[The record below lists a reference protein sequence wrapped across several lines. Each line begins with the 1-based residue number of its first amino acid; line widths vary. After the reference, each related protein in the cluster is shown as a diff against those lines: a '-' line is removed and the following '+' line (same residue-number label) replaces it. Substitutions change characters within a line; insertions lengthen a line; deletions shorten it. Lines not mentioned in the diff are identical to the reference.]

1 MPAVPDPT
9 PPERWTSGPAASGSP
24 ASAPAASTPA
34 ASTPA
39 ASRPARTL
47 GRQAGDGVSVVPPEA
62 RPFQGRY
69 AGLVSR
75 LLANSVDFGVVTLA
89 VASGYAAVAALR
101 FLWNTRTFSFPAPSF
116 GLLLL
121 TWTGLMVVYLAAA
134 WTVTG
139 RSYGDH
145 LLGLRVVGPRGRPP
159 RAGGALVRA
168 VFCVLFPVGLFWV
181 AVSRDNRSAQ
191 DVVLRFSVVYDWAPR
206 HHDAP

>member
-1 MPAVPDPT
+1 VPAVPDPT
-9 PPERWTSGPAASGSP
+9 PPATSAPGLSAARPPASGAPGGPDRPAAH
-24 ASAPAASTPA
+24 
-34 ASTPA
+34 
-39 ASRPARTL
+39 
-47 GRQAGDGVSVVPPEA
+47 GVSVVPPEA

-75 LLANSVDFGVVTLA
+75 LLANTVDFAVVTLA

-101 FLWNTRTFSFPAPSF
+101 FLWNSRTFSFPAPSF

-121 TWTGLMVVYLAAA
+121 AWTGLMVVYLACA

-139 RSYGDH
+139 RTYGDH

-168 VFCVLFPVGLFWV
+168 VFCVLFPIGLLWV
-181 AVSRDNRSAQ
+181 AVSRDSRSAQ

-206 HHDAP
+206 HHDAPDPGDGTGRS